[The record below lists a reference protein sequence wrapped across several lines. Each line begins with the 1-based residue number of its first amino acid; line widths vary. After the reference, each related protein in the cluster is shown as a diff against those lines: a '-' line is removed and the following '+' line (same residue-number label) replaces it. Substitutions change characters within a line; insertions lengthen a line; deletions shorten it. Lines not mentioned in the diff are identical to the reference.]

1 MQLVSR
7 QSTQIIQKQRI
18 QIQHNRI
25 KNPNWQE
32 AATWLF
38 PSVAKHYFELRNNW
52 EQLEI
57 QPVARAGLEPGNAYC
72 ESDALTTRPAW
83 GGGWGVGV
91 ALFWSLPGQGYASTL
106 GLVNQYP
113 FPGKG
118 LLLSQGSRGNGKLRC
133 VDFFLFFEGEGVGS
147 KRYVCMYAVAGEP
160 SKEGVCY
167 RAWEWSVWEW
177 TPVLY
182 SKVYFLTKVLHS
194 CSHCK
199 KRNSNTDDNQYLDEY
214 SKPTII
220 WKCWLDNL

>member
-1 MQLVSR
+1 MKLVYR

-32 AATWLF
+32 ATSWLYQAW
-38 PSVAKHYFELRNNW
+38 PRMWTRERLRTT
-52 EQLEI
+52 
-57 QPVARAGLEPGNAYC
+57 GNPASGQSGIRTREAYC
-72 ESDALTTRPAW
+72 ESYALTTWPAL
-83 GGGWGVGV
+83 GGGGGVHFSEV
-91 ALFWSLPGQGYASTL
+91 FPGYASAL
-106 GLVNQYP
+106 ELVNQYS
-113 FPGKG
+113 FPWKG
-118 LLLSQGSRGNGKLRC
+118 LLLSKGSRRNGKLRR
-133 VDFFLFFEGEGVGS
+133 VDFFFFRGGGGLGL
-147 KRYVCMYAVAGEP
+147 KDMYVCTQWQGSLQRRE
-160 SKEGVCY
+160 SVCY
-167 RAWEWSVWEW
+167 RAWEWRVWEC

-194 CSHCK
+194 GSHCQ

>member
-1 MQLVSR
+1 MRLVYR

-25 KNPNWQE
+25 KNPNWRE
-32 AATWLF
+32 ATSWLL
-38 PSVAKHYFELRNNW
+38 PSVAEDVNSRTTENNW
-52 EQLEI
+52 KSSQWPERDSNQGAVLR
-57 QPVARAGLEPGNAYC
+57 ARC
-72 ESDALTTRPAW
+72 SDHSACVGV
-83 GGGWGVGV
+83 GGGGVHFSEV
-91 ALFWSLPGQGYASTL
+91 FPGYASAL
-106 GLVNQYP
+106 ELVDQYL
-113 FPGKG
+113 FPWKG
-118 LLLSQGSRGNGKLRC
+118 LFLSQGSQGNGKLRR
-133 VDFFLFFEGEGVGS
+133 VDFFFFFQVSGGGGVGS

>member
-1 MQLVSR
+1 MQLVYR

-18 QIQHNRI
+18 QIQQNRI

-32 AATWLF
+32 ATSWLF
-38 PSVAKHYFELRNNW
+38 PSVAEDLNSGTTDNNW
-52 EQLEI
+52 NPASGQSGI
-57 QPVARAGLEPGNAYC
+57 RTREPYC
-72 ESDALTTRPAW
+72 ESDVLTTQPAW
-83 GGGWGVGV
+83 GWGGVHFSEV
-91 ALFWSLPGQGYASTL
+91 FPGYASAL
-106 GLVNQYP
+106 ELVNQYL
-113 FPGKG
+113 FPWEG
-118 LLLSQGSRGNGKLRC
+118 LLLSQGSRGNGKLRR
-133 VDFFLFFEGEGVGS
+133 VDFFFFSGGGGG
-147 KRYVCMYAVAGEP
+147 CAVAGEP

-182 SKVYFLTKVLHS
+182 SKVYLLTKVLYS

-214 SKPTII
+214 RKPTII

>member
-1 MQLVSR
+1 MWTRERLRTTGNPASG
-7 QSTQIIQKQRI
+7 QSGTQTR
-18 QIQHNRI
+18 
-25 KNPNWQE
+25 
-32 AATWLF
+32 
-38 PSVAKHYFELRNNW
+38 
-52 EQLEI
+52 
-57 QPVARAGLEPGNAYC
+57 EPYC

-83 GGGWGVGV
+83 GWGGGGVHFSE
-91 ALFWSLPGQGYASTL
+91 AFPGYASAL
-106 GLVNQYP
+106 ELVDQYL
-113 FPGKG
+113 FPWKG
-118 LLLSQGSRGNGKLRC
+118 LLLSQGSQGNGKLRH
-133 VDFFLFFEGEGVGS
+133 VDFFFFFHGGVGF
-147 KRYVCMYAVAGEP
+147 KRYVCMSAVAGEA

>member
-1 MQLVSR
+1 MQLVYR

-25 KNPNWQE
+25 KNPKWQE
-32 AATWLF
+32 ATSWLL
-38 PSVAKHYFELRNNW
+38 PSVAEDVNSWTTENNW
-52 EQLEI
+52 KSSHWPERDSNQGAALR
-57 QPVARAGLEPGNAYC
+57 VRC
-72 ESDALTTRPAW
+72 SDHSACM
-83 GGGWGVGV
+83 GVGGWGVHFSEV
-91 ALFWSLPGQGYASTL
+91 FPGYASAL
-106 GLVNQYP
+106 ELVDQYL
-113 FPGKG
+113 FLKRLAFVTRMPGKWEVEACG
-118 LLLSQGSRGNGKLRC
+118 
-133 VDFFLFFEGEGVGS
+133 FLFFFQGRGGGVGS
-147 KRYVCMYAVAGEP
+147 KRYVCMYTVAGEP

-167 RAWEWSVWEW
+167 RAWEWSVWEC

>member
-1 MQLVSR
+1 MWTRERLRTTGNPASG
-7 QSTQIIQKQRI
+7 QSGIRTR
-18 QIQHNRI
+18 
-25 KNPNWQE
+25 
-32 AATWLF
+32 
-38 PSVAKHYFELRNNW
+38 
-52 EQLEI
+52 
-57 QPVARAGLEPGNAYC
+57 EPYC
-72 ESDALTTRPAW
+72 ESDALTTQP
-83 GGGWGVGV
+83 
-91 ALFWSLPGQGYASTL
+91 LFWSLPRVCLCLGASWPV
-106 GLVNQYP
+106 LVP
-113 FPGKG
+113 LKRLVFVTRKPGKWEVEACG
-118 LLLSQGSRGNGKLRC
+118 
-133 VDFFLFFEGEGVGS
+133 FLFFFQVSGGGGGVGS

>member
-1 MQLVSR
+1 MQLVYR

-32 AATWLF
+32 ATSWLYQAW
-38 PSVAKHYFELRNNW
+38 PRMWTRERLRTT
-52 EQLEI
+52 
-57 QPVARAGLEPGNAYC
+57 GNPASGQSGIRTREAYC
-72 ESDALTTRPAW
+72 ESYALTTWPAL
-83 GGGWGVGV
+83 GGGV
-91 ALFWSLPGQGYASTL
+91 ALFWSLPRVCLCLGASQPIL
-106 GLVNQYP
+106 IPLKRLAFVKRKPAKWEVEACG
-113 FPGKG
+113 
-118 LLLSQGSRGNGKLRC
+118 
-133 VDFFLFFEGEGVGS
+133 FLFFSGGGVGL
-147 KRYVCMYAVAGEP
+147 KDMYVCTQWQGSLQRRE
-160 SKEGVCY
+160 SVCY
-167 RAWEWSVWEW
+167 RAWEWRVWEC

-194 CSHCK
+194 GSHCQ